1 MELPQLNCC
10 VYAYT
15 LPDTVRARKGCSRP
29 APGLIWQSYGS
40 ELSGSEL
47 FLYLKAAPARP

>member
-1 MELPQLNCC
+1 MYLPQWNCC
-10 VYAYT
+10 VSAYT
-15 LPDTVRARKGCSRP
+15 LPDTVRARKGCSRH

-40 ELSGSEL
+40 ELNSSEL